1 MRTTTLSLLAAVA
14 VVGCGA
20 TGTQSTRTA
29 ATLPS
34 PTEFHEADENA
45 DDVVDLDEFHRA
57 TALYSHEF
65 DADRDGQLTDD
76 EIAAGLFRAF
86 DENGS
91 GRVDPS
97 ELHRGAMRWWPA
109 SVRVRFDEWNTHPDR
124 GLDEDELRA
133 ALEETAVIAGWD
145 HDMDG
150 SITHD
155 DLTRTLFASWD
166 LDSSNHIDAFEWRF
180 EQTSA
185 EAIR

>member
-14 VVGCGA
+14 LAGCGA
-20 TGTQSTRTA
+20 AGAQSARRA
-29 ATLPS
+29 VTLPA

-45 DDVVDLDEFHRA
+45 DASVDLDEFRRA

-65 DADRDGQLTDD
+65 DANRDGHLSDD
-76 EIAAGLFRAF
+76 EIASGLFRAF
-86 DENGS
+86 DENGT
-91 GRVDPS
+91 GRIDPS

-109 SVRVRFDEWNTHPDR
+109 SVRVRFDEWNTHPDQ

-150 SITHD
+150 AVSHD
-155 DLTRTLFASWD
+155 DLSRTLFASWD
-166 LDSSNHIDAFEWRF
+166 LDASNDIDALEWRF

-185 EAIR
+185 EGMR